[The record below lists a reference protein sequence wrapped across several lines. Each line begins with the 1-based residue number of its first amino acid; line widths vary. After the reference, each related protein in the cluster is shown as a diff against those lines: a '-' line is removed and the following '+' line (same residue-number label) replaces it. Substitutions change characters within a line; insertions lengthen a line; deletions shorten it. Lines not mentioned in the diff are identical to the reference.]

1 MIKRKTQQKNYGLWH
16 INSVPPDYDE
26 KMDAMWWFD
35 ENIYED
41 NPECFPNGPNSVIK
55 TLKNTGVLNEIV
67 SCEQDRDTLVVNF
80 EDLSQ
85 GCLFIIKLNHYLKF
99 ARKTI

>member
-55 TLKNTGVLNEIV
+55 TLNNTGVLNEIV